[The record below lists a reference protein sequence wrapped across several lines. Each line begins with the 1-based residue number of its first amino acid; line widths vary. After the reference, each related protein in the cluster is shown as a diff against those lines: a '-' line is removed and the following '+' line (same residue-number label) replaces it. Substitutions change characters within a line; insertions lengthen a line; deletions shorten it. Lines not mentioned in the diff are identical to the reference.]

1 MSQTNMQTYQMLM
14 IFVMLIGLAA
24 SRPNGSVDSQVC
36 TNVYFKQRAYLPSLT
51 MYSIVTELFSI

>member
-1 MSQTNMQTYQMLM
+1 MQTYQMLM